1 MALIQTINSKTF
13 NLFIKIFSFLPKSRR
28 KEFYSLIPLALIAGL
43 SEIFVLTTV
52 SRLFH
57 FLSDQP
63 RVPVPFFSNLLDFE
77 PKYKVLIL
85 ISSFIFLSW
94 FSSLIKLYV
103 RAKQLKLK
111 ATIWRDLSELALK
124 NLLSQ
129 EYEFFIENKNTDL
142 STSILVSINRVAEN
156 IVLPILKTVSGIFS
170 IILISIAILV
180 IAKMSA
186 LLLILGLI
194 IGFLLIS
201 LSIIPYIRY
210 ATKKRLEVEL
220 ASNNIINESLNSI
233 IDVKLT
239 KSEIFFKEQFHKVGK
254 NSVQAIW
261 KGETLPEI
269 PRALIEPF
277 GITLIFII
285 GILPSLFNSDIDEI
299 AKVIPFLATIAA
311 ACLKLTPP
319 LQDTFKG
326 YSAIRGGLPD
336 LEVTYKLI
344 NLIKNKNAIN
354 NSKSIESK
362 DYFLYPK
369 RSIELY
375 KISYQYPN
383 SRIKAINNLSLKI
396 NVGSKIAFVGGTGS
410 GKTTT
415 ANLLLQLL
423 KPSKGNL
430 LLDDLPLKQEDLKK
444 WQNNC
449 AYVQQSFHLNNS
461 SILENIAFAT
471 DRGQINIDEVWKAI
485 ESAKLKEY
493 VESLPNALDTNIGES
508 GIKLSGGQRQRI
520 AIARAF
526 YRKSRLLI
534 LDEAT
539 SSLDNKTESEVMN
552 SIDLKKNNCTLIVI
566 AHRLSTVIN
575 SDKIYEFN
583 KGKIINSGN
592 FEELCKK
599 SESFKDLKFLE
610 NKILKG

>member
-1 MALIQTINSKTF
+1 MALIKIFNSNTF
-13 NLFIKIFSFLPKSRR
+13 NFFIKIFSFLPKSRK
-28 KEFYSLIPLALIAGL
+28 KEFYSLIPLALIAGV
-43 SEIFVLTTV
+43 SEIFVLATV
-52 SRLFH
+52 SRLFS

-63 RVPVPFFSNLLDFE
+63 RVPVPFFSNFLDFE
-77 PKYKVLIL
+77 PKYKILIL

-142 STSILVSINRVAEN
+142 SASILLSINRVAEN
-156 IVLPILKTVSGIFS
+156 IVLPILKTFSGMFS

-180 IAKMSA
+180 MAKISA
-186 LLLILGLI
+186 LILIFGLI

-233 IDVKLT
+233 IDIKLT
-239 KSEIFFKEQFHKVGK
+239 NSEFFFKEQFHKAGK
-254 NSVQAIW
+254 KSVQFIW

-285 GILPSLFNSDIDEI
+285 GIFPSLFNSNIDEI

-319 LQDTFKG
+319 LQDIFKG

-344 NLIKNKNAIN
+344 NFIKNKNAFN
-354 NSKSIESK
+354 NSKLIESK

-369 RSIELY
+369 RSIELNE
-375 KISYQYPN
+375 ISYQYPN
-383 SRIKAINNLSLKI
+383 SRIKVINNLSLKI

-423 KPSKGNL
+423 KPNKGNL

-449 AYVQQSFHLNNS
+449 AYVQQTFHLTNS

-471 DRGQINIDEVWKAI
+471 DRGQINIDEVWKAL

-526 YRKSRLLI
+526 YRRSRLLI

-575 SDKIYEFN
+575 SDKIYEFAE
-583 KGKIINSGN
+583 GKIINSGN